1 LSQLC
6 IKIYTVM
13 ILAFMIYS
21 PAFAAGNSSHA
32 AKAFE
37 GGRYDIVTWA
47 KRCLGKPYVWGGNGR
62 RGYDCSGFVR
72 ATCNRCGI
80 RLPRSSAAQYRV
92 GTPVSRSALRPGD
105 RVFFSTYRRGPSHVG
120 IYIGN
125 DKFIH
130 ASSSKRRVTMDRLSS
145 RYYRAR
151 YIGARR

>member
-1 LSQLC
+1 MSQLC
-6 IKIYTVM
+6 IKIYIVITL
-13 ILAFMIYS
+13 IFMTYP
-21 PAFAAGNSSHA
+21 PAFGAGDSSRA
-32 AKAFE
+32 GKAPKD
-37 GGRYDIVTWA
+37 GRCDIVTWA

-62 RGYDCSGFVR
+62 KGYDCSGFVR
-72 ATCNRCGI
+72 AAYNRYGL

-92 GTPVSRSALRPGD
+92 GTSVSRSALRPGD

-130 ASSSKRRVTMDRLSS
+130 ASSSKRRITIDRLSS